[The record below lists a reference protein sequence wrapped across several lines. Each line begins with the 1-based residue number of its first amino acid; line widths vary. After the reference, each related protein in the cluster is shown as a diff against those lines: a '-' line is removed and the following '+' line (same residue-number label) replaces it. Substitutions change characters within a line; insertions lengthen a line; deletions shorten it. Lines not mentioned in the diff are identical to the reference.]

1 MIFTACESGGDVEE
15 ENGGT
20 PFVPEITISPKDLTF
35 DCNGGKQAVYI
46 TANFEYEVA
55 ERASWLTVK
64 QTNEGLLV
72 VVDANK
78 NTSERSAY
86 ISIINEKYSIT
97 KTIDIVQEAWVPKIE
112 LAQQSVEVEFEPA
125 EYEVGVTS
133 PFSWEATT
141 KNDWIVVESERG
153 IAGDEKLKFTTLR
166 NEEEKERK
174 GTITLKNRDYN
185 LVAELYIT
193 QKAFVP
199 DEMIIEPESLAFAVE
214 GGKQEIAITANF
226 EYEYS
231 TNADWLTIKKS
242 EKGISVTAQN
252 NVEVENRTA
261 EITISNEKYGVSKVV
276 NVTQGAFVPAITI
289 EPESLAFAVEGGTQ
303 EIAITANFEYEYSTN
318 ADWLTIKKSEK
329 GVNISAAQNT
339 KLEECIAEITISSEK
354 YGISKAITITQQ
366 GVSAES
372 QNVIIYTSSNGKIV
386 TPNNKRNVFGAN
398 IVSNIYSKI
407 HGQGIIIF
415 DGPVTLI
422 GMGAFSDCSSLTSIT
437 IGNSVTLI
445 GYEAFSDCSSLTSVT
460 IGNSVTKIG
469 DYAFEYCS
477 SLTSVTI
484 PDSVTSIEYG
494 AFSGCKSLKS
504 ITIPDSVTS
513 IESSVFSGCTSL
525 TSVTIPDSVT
535 SIGNSAFSRCSSLTS
550 VTIPDSV
557 TSIEAYAFCDCTSL
571 TSVTIPDSVTS
582 MEYGAFDGCT
592 SLTDTYVNIT
602 NLATYATKNNIHNLP
617 GDKHILVDGKE
628 ITKLVIPNSVTS
640 IGYKAFY
647 KCSSLKS
654 ITIPNSVTSIGDWAF
669 YGCTGELTVNCNIPS
684 ESMDDYGVFYG
695 TKFTK
700 ITIGDSVTSI
710 GGSVF
715 YNCTG
720 ELIINSKKIVETG
733 YTSYNDPM
741 NNRDWWLYGSKFTKL
756 TIGNSVTSIGN
767 DAFKNCTSLTSVTI
781 GNSVTSIE
789 YEAFSNCSS
798 LTSVTIGNSVTKIG
812 YEAFSDCSSLTSV
825 TIGNSVTSIGSY
837 AFSGCSSLT
846 SVTIGNSV
854 TSIGQNAFKG
864 CSSLTSVTI
873 GKGVTSIGDRAFYG
887 CTGELTVNCNI
898 PSASKDEYGAFY
910 GSEFTKVTIGNSVT
924 SIGDYAFNY
933 CSSLTSVTIGN
944 RVTKIGKYAFY
955 GCTGEL
961 TVNCNIPSAS
971 SYEYSAFYRTK
982 FTKITIGDSVTS
994 IGDYAFNYCSSLTSV
1009 TIGNSVTKIGK
1020 YAFSYCTSLKEVN
1033 CKPTT
1038 PPVGSSTMFD
1048 NNAADRKIYVPV
1060 NSVGKY
1066 KSAQYWKNYAS
1077 YIVGYDF

>member
-1 MIFTACESGGDVEE
+1 MKKFLLLLAAVGMIFTACESGGDVEE

-460 IGNSVTKIG
+460 IGNSVT
-469 DYAFEYCS
+469 
-477 SLTSVTI
+477 
-484 PDSVTSIEYG
+484 
-494 AFSGCKSLKS
+494 
-504 ITIPDSVTS
+504 
-513 IESSVFSGCTSL
+513 
-525 TSVTIPDSVT
+525 
-535 SIGNSAFSRCSSLTS
+535 
-550 VTIPDSV
+550 
-557 TSIEAYAFCDCTSL
+557 
-571 TSVTIPDSVTS
+571 
-582 MEYGAFDGCT
+582 
-592 SLTDTYVNIT
+592 
-602 NLATYATKNNIHNLP
+602 
-617 GDKHILVDGKE
+617 
-628 ITKLVIPNSVTS
+628 
-640 IGYKAFY
+640 
-647 KCSSLKS
+647 
-654 ITIPNSVTSIGDWAF
+654 
-669 YGCTGELTVNCNIPS
+669 
-684 ESMDDYGVFYG
+684 
-695 TKFTK
+695 
-700 ITIGDSVTSI
+700 
-710 GGSVF
+710 
-715 YNCTG
+715 
-720 ELIINSKKIVETG
+720 
-733 YTSYNDPM
+733 
-741 NNRDWWLYGSKFTKL
+741 
-756 TIGNSVTSIGN
+756 
-767 DAFKNCTSLTSVTI
+767 
-781 GNSVTSIE
+781 
-789 YEAFSNCSS
+789 
-798 LTSVTIGNSVTKIG
+798 
-812 YEAFSDCSSLTSV
+812 
-825 TIGNSVTSIGSY
+825 SIGSY